1 MFNIIQLFNTFSF
14 LFYFNYVYASLKA
27 RNGGG
32 GRRQR
37 VFIRSRNCSKPTLT
51 DVQTK

>member
-14 LFYFNYVYASLKA
+14 LFYFNYVNASLKA